1 MGKKNGNPF
10 LLPGEDPVL
19 AELRAMVLPSTSR
32 TAMGLDAAA
41 RDLSGPTV
49 GDALKN
55 FISQLAQA
63 LDRLAHDVT
72 SLEVCTYTSEDL
84 DQVRYDPTT
93 GRFSGPTNARVVTR
107 IAFDGDIQ
115 AVVPHKEGELNESL
129 WVLHLAMVREAQNH
143 RAQFLSSMA
152 DLAAKIIGMFGRR

>member
-1 MGKKNGNPF
+1 MGKKNGGSF
-10 LLPGEDPVL
+10 LLPSEDPVL

-41 RDLSGPTV
+41 RNLNGPTV
-49 GDALKN
+49 GDALKS
-55 FISQLAQA
+55 FISQLALA
-63 LDRLAHDVT
+63 LERLAHDVS

-93 GRFSGPTNARVVTR
+93 GRFSGPINARVVTR

-115 AVVPHKEGELNESL
+115 AVLPHKEGELNEGL

-152 DLAAKIIGMFGRR
+152 DLANKIIGLFGRR